1 MNAAALRELADLV
14 DAGHPFEYLG
24 VGDEITIVANIAS
37 AARWM
42 ERCPNDRLPRTGV
55 PVDVRIVEVPTALA
69 AEVPC

>member
-14 DAGHPFEYLG
+14 DQGHPFEYVG

-42 ERCPNDRLPRTGV
+42 ERCPNDRLPQTGV
-55 PVDVRIVEVPTALA
+55 PVDVRIVETPIELH
-69 AEVPC
+69 EVPC